1 MNDLTLLYVEDDKE
15 ALEDVVFLLKRYF
28 DEIYTASN
36 GEEGLALFT
45 KNSIDIVLL
54 DINMPKINGLE
65 LASKIREVDENIP
78 ILFLTAH
85 SETQKL
91 LSAINLQA
99 ISYLIKPFNV
109 DELRDSVL
117 KAIKFVNNRKNN
129 INRIL
134 LNNSFYWNDLNTEL
148 YYKNKLLAL
157 TKNEILL
164 VKSLFE
170 NRNRFLTAE
179 ELSEIIFEDK
189 KIETNSIVQL
199 ISRFKNKIIKKINND
214 IFFIENIYS
223 QGYRIK

>member
-117 KAIKFVNNRKNN
+117 KAIKFVNKRKNN

>member
-109 DELRDSVL
+109 DELRNSVL
-117 KAIKFVNNRKNN
+117 KAIKFVNKRKNN

>member
-54 DINMPKINGLE
+54 DINMPKINGIE

-117 KAIKFVNNRKNN
+117 KAIKFVNKRKNN

-214 IFFIENIYS
+214 IFFVENIYS